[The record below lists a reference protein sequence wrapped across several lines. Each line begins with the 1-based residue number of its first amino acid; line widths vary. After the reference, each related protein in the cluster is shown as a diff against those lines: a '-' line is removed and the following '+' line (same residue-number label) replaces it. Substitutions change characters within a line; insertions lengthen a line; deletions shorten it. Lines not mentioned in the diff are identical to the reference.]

1 MIIQILIIVTAFL
14 ASILTFF
21 SGFGLGT
28 ILLPAFALFF
38 PLTIAVAMTGIVH
51 FMNGVFKVILLRK
64 DIHFPVLWRFALLAI
79 PAAFLG
85 AWTLTQLGEQS
96 PIMNYT
102 LLGKKISI
110 SPINL
115 IVGILMM
122 SMVILEVVPSLKKI
136 NVSKQWLPLGGAIS
150 GFFGGLTGHQGA
162 FRSMF
167 LVRAGLSKEQF
178 IATGSAFSFFVDI
191 TRLSVYFSKLKGTAL
206 EQNIPFL
213 LVVIFSAITGVI
225 FGKKLLQKVEF
236 TLIRNIVATG
246 IFILGA
252 LITSGII

>member
-1 MIIQILIIVTAFL
+1 MIIQTLIIITAFL

-51 FMNGVFKVILLRK
+51 FTNGVFKVILLRK

-79 PAAFLG
+79 PAAFSG
-85 AWTLTQLGEQS
+85 AWILTQLGEQ
-96 PIMNYT
+96 PPLITYT
-102 LLGKKISI
+102 LLKKEFSI
-110 SPINL
+110 SPLNL
-115 IVGILMM
+115 IIGLLMM
-122 SMVILEVVPSLKKI
+122 SMVILEIVPSLKKV
-136 NVSKQWLPLGGAIS
+136 NVSKKWLPLGGAIS

-191 TRLSVYFSKLKGTAL
+191 TRLWVYFSKLKGTAV
-206 EQNIPFL
+206 EQNIVFLL
-213 LVVIFSAITGVI
+213 LVVFSAISGVI
-225 FGKKLLQKVEF
+225 LGKKILKKVEF
-236 TLIRNIVATG
+236 TLIRNIVASG
-246 IFILGA
+246 IFL
-252 LITSGII
+252 L